1 MKHQELLHLSL
12 VQARDEIEHLTVTP
26 SELLDAYLER
36 LHEKEPAYNAYV
48 TVHEE
53 AARQAAEGLTALQAA
68 GLPLGPLHGIP
79 IALKDNIDLKGFR
92 STASSKI
99 RSNHVASRDAT
110 VAARLKS
117 AGAVIIGHT
126 NMHEFAWGG
135 TTDSPHFG
143 ASHNPWDLERYCAG
157 SSGGSGAAVAGG
169 TALGALG
176 TDTGGSVRLPAA
188 VNGIVGMRP
197 TIGRVPNTGI
207 IPCGWTMD
215 TCGPMT
221 RSVRDNAVMLGVI
234 AGHDFKDPGCSE
246 KCTCDYTADL
256 ELGVN
261 HLRIG
266 MIPQLMHRVSQPDV
280 DAGVEEAANVLRSLG
295 AEIVACRFDYLDD
308 AMTAWLILNSAEGS
322 AYHQR
327 DIRARPED
335 YGGDV
340 RTLLAAGEFLPAT
353 FYLQAMRLRQC
364 IIEEFRAK
372 FREVDAFL
380 FPTIP
385 CTALKLSE
393 LYGASKS
400 IRDMDAFFTCIASLT
415 GLPALNIPC
424 GLDHEGLPIGMQLL
438 GRPFDEATLYRIG
451 AAFETAFNLYEQLPA
466 FH

>member
-1 MKHQELLHLSL
+1 
-12 VQARDEIEHLTVTP
+12 
-26 SELLDAYLER
+26 
-36 LHEKEPAYNAYV
+36 
-48 TVHEE
+48 
-53 AARQAAEGLTALQAA
+53 
-68 GLPLGPLHGIP
+68 
-79 IALKDNIDLKGFR
+79 
-92 STASSKI
+92 
-99 RSNHVASRDAT
+99 
-110 VAARLKS
+110 
-117 AGAVIIGHT
+117 
-126 NMHEFAWGG
+126 
-135 TTDSPHFG
+135 
-143 ASHNPWDLERYCAG
+143 
-157 SSGGSGAAVAGG
+157 
-169 TALGALG
+169 
-176 TDTGGSVRLPAA
+176 
-188 VNGIVGMRP
+188 
-197 TIGRVPNTGI
+197 
-207 IPCGWTMD
+207 
-215 TCGPMT
+215 
-221 RSVRDNAVMLGVI
+221 
-234 AGHDFKDPGCSE
+234 
-246 KCTCDYTADL
+246 
-256 ELGVN
+256 
-261 HLRIG
+261 
-266 MIPQLMHRVSQPDV
+266 MHRVSQPDV
-280 DAGVEEAANVLRSLG
+280 DAGVEEAANVFRSLG

-415 GLPALNIPC
+415 GLPALNVPC

-451 AAFETAFNLYEQLPA
+451 AAFETAFNLHEQLPA

>member
-256 ELGVN
+256 ELGVK

-280 DAGVEEAANVLRSLG
+280 DAGVEEAANVFRSLG
-295 AEIVACRFDYLDD
+295 AEIVACRFDYL
-308 AMTAWLILNSAEGS
+308 A
-322 AYHQR
+322 H
-327 DIRARPED
+327 
-335 YGGDV
+335 
-340 RTLLAAGEFLPAT
+340 
-353 FYLQAMRLRQC
+353 
-364 IIEEFRAK
+364 
-372 FREVDAFL
+372 
-380 FPTIP
+380 
-385 CTALKLSE
+385 SE
-393 LYGASKS
+393 LGGGKRLPPARHPGTARGLRRRCPHPAGCRRISARHLLPS
-400 IRDMDAFFTCIASLT
+400 GHAFAPMHHRGVSRQIPRSGRLFVPHHPLHRAQTQR
-415 GLPALNIPC
+415 AL
-424 GLDHEGLPIGMQLL
+424 
-438 GRPFDEATLYRIG
+438 RR
-451 AAFETAFNLYEQLPA
+451 
-466 FH
+466 